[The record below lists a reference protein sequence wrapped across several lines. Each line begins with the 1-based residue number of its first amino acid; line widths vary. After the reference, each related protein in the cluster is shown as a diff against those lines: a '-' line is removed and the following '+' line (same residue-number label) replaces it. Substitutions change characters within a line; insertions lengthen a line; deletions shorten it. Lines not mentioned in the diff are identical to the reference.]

1 MDLSKLINAQTL
13 SETCNMVSCK
23 VFTNEETG
31 CVKKVVCEY
40 VPKDIEKQ
48 DTNNTPLFRSQRNSK

>member
-1 MDLSKLINAQTL
+1 MELSKLINAQTL
-13 SETCNMVSCK
+13 SDTCNMVSCK

-31 CVKKVVCEY
+31 CVQKVVCEY

-48 DTNNTPLFRSQRNSK
+48 DKNTIPLFRSQRYDK